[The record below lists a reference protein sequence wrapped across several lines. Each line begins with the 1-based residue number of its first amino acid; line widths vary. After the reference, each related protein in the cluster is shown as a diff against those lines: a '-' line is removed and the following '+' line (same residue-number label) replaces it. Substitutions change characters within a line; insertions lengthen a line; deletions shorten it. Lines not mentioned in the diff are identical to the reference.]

1 MTNPQLSLVAA
12 LLDRSGSMH
21 SIADDTRGGFDSFI
35 AKEREQDGESVV
47 TLAQFDERYELV
59 YSSQP
64 IRTVPPLVLQ
74 PRGSTALYDAIG
86 RLITDV
92 GSELAALPEDERP
105 GSVTVLVMTDGH
117 ENSSKEWTNTAVRE
131 LIAQQERDY
140 QWDFVFLGSNIDAV
154 EVGTNL
160 GFARDKSM
168 TYVSTTVGVTA
179 AFASVANYQDRKRAQ
194 VLGSP
199 PAPGFSDADRRRA
212 RGE

>member
-1 MTNPQLSLVAA
+1 MTNPQPSLVAA

-35 AKEREQDGESVV
+35 GKEREQDENTVV
-47 TLAQFDERYELV
+47 TLAQFDQQYELV

-92 GSELAALPEDERP
+92 GVELAALPEDERP
-105 GSVTVLVMTDGH
+105 GSVTVVVMTDGH
-117 ENSSKEWTNTAVRE
+117 ENASKEWTNTAVRS
-131 LIAQQERDY
+131 LIAQQEKDY

-154 EVGTNL
+154 DVGTDL

-179 AFASVANYQDRKRAQ
+179 AFDSVASYQDRKRAQ
-194 VLGSP
+194 VLGAP
-199 PAPGFSDADRRRA
+199 PAAGFSEADRRRA

>member
-12 LLDRSGSMH
+12 LLDRSGSMQ
-21 SIADDTRGGFDSFI
+21 SIADDIRGGFDSFI
-35 AKEREQDGESVV
+35 GKEREQDGNTVV
-47 TLAQFDERYELV
+47 TLAQFDQQYELV

-92 GSELAALPEDERP
+92 GVELAALPEGERP
-105 GSVTVLVMTDGH
+105 GSVTVVVMTDGH
-117 ENSSKEWTNTAVRE
+117 ENASKEWTNAAVRA
-131 LIAQQERDY
+131 LIAQQEKDY

-154 EVGTNL
+154 DVGTDL

-179 AFASVANYQDRKRAQ
+179 AFDSVASYQDRKRAQ
-194 VLGSP
+194 VLGAP
-199 PAPGFSDADRRRA
+199 PAAGFSEADRRRA

>member
-35 AKEREQDGESVV
+35 GKEREQDGNTVV
-47 TLAQFDERYELV
+47 TLAQFDQQYELV

-92 GSELAALPEDERP
+92 GVELAAVPEDERP
-105 GSVTVLVMTDGH
+105 GSVTVVVMTDGH
-117 ENSSKEWTNTAVRE
+117 ENSSKEWSNTAVRA
-131 LIAQQERDY
+131 LIAQQEKDY

-154 EVGTNL
+154 DVGTDL

-179 AFASVANYQDRKRAQ
+179 AFDSVASYQDRKRAQ
-194 VLGSP
+194 VFGAP
-199 PAPGFSDADRRRA
+199 PAEGFSEADRRRA

>member
-1 MTNPQLSLVAA
+1 MTNRQLSLVAA

-21 SIADDTRGGFDSFI
+21 SIADDTRGGFDSFVG
-35 AKEREQDGESVV
+35 KEREQDGNTVV
-47 TLAQFDERYELV
+47 TLAQFDQQYELV

-92 GSELAALPEDERP
+92 GVELAAVPEDERP
-105 GSVTVLVMTDGH
+105 GSVTVVVMTDGH
-117 ENSSKEWTNTAVRE
+117 ENASKEWTNTAVRA
-131 LIAQQERDY
+131 LIAQQEKDY

-154 EVGTNL
+154 DVGTDL

-179 AFASVANYQDRKRAQ
+179 AFDSVASYQDRKRAQ

-199 PAPGFSDADRRRA
+199 PARGFSEADRRRA

>member
-12 LLDRSGSMH
+12 LLDRSGSMN

-35 AKEREQDGESVV
+35 AKEREHDGDSVV
-47 TLAQFDERYELV
+47 TLAQFDDRYELV

-64 IRTVPPLVLQ
+64 IAQVPPLVLQ
-74 PRGSTALYDAIG
+74 PRGRTALYDAIG

-92 GSELAALPEDERP
+92 GVSLSELPEDRRP

-117 ENSSKEWTNTAVRE
+117 ENASREWTNLAVRK
-131 LIAQQERDY
+131 LIEQQERDY

-154 EVGTNL
+154 DVGTDL

-179 AFASVANYQDRKRAQ
+179 AFDSVASYQSRKRGA

-199 PAPGFSDADRRRA
+199 PPAGFSDADRRRA

>member
-1 MTNPQLSLVAA
+1 MTNPQLSLVVA

-35 AKEREQDGESVV
+35 GKEREQDGNTVV
-47 TLAQFDERYELV
+47 TLAQFDQQYELV

-64 IRTVPPLVLQ
+64 IRTVPPLVLR

-92 GSELAALPEDERP
+92 GAELAAVSEDERP
-105 GSVTVLVMTDGH
+105 CSVTVVVMTDGH
-117 ENSSKEWTNTAVRE
+117 ENASKEWTNTAVRE
-131 LIAQQERDY
+131 LIAQQEKDY

-154 EVGTNL
+154 DVGTDL

-179 AFASVANYQDRKRAQ
+179 AFDSVASYQDRKRAQ
-194 VLGSP
+194 ILGAP
-199 PAPGFSDADRRRA
+199 PVAGFSEADRRRA

>member
-21 SIADDTRGGFDSFI
+21 SIADDTRGGFDSFVG
-35 AKEREQDGESVV
+35 KEREQDGNTVV
-47 TLAQFDERYELV
+47 TLAQFDQQYELV

-92 GSELAALPEDERP
+92 GAELAALPENERP
-105 GSVTVLVMTDGH
+105 GSVTVVVMTDGH
-117 ENSSKEWTNTAVRE
+117 ENSSKEWTNTAVRA
-131 LIAQQERDY
+131 LIAQQEKDY

-154 EVGTNL
+154 DVGTDL

-179 AFASVANYQDRKRAQ
+179 AFDSVASYQDRKRAQ

-199 PAPGFSDADRRRA
+199 PARGFSEADRRRA

>member
-12 LLDRSGSMH
+12 LLDRSGSMQ

-35 AKEREQDGESVV
+35 GKERERDGNTVV
-47 TLAQFDERYELV
+47 TLAQFDQQYELV

-86 RLITDV
+86 RFITDV
-92 GSELAALPEDERP
+92 GVELAALPEDERP
-105 GSVTVLVMTDGH
+105 GSVTVVVMTDGH
-117 ENSSKEWTNTAVRE
+117 ENASKEWSNTAVRA
-131 LIAQQERDY
+131 LIAQQEKDY

-154 EVGTNL
+154 DVGTDL

-179 AFASVANYQDRKRAQ
+179 AFDSVASYQDRKRAQ
-194 VLGSP
+194 VLGAP
-199 PAPGFSDADRRRA
+199 PVAGFSEADRRRA